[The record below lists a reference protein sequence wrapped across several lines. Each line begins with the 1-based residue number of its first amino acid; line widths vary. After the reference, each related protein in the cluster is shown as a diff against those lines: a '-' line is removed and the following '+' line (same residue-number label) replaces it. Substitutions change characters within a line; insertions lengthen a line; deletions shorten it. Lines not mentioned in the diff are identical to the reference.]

1 MASTAERLQQIMRER
16 QLKQVDL
23 LRMCEPY
30 CKRYGQHIAK
40 SSLSQ
45 YINGEFVPS
54 QFKLSILA
62 LALNVNEAWLLGY
75 DVPQQRANKKDPDT
89 LDSDEALLLSLFRSL
104 PEDKKQ
110 LAIEMIRVAL
120 QAK

>member
-1 MASTAERLQQIMRER
+1 MATTADRLQQIMKER
-16 QLKQVDL
+16 KLKQVDL

-75 DVPQQRANKKDPDT
+75 DVPMQRENKKD
-89 LDSDEALLLSLFRSL
+89 LASDSDEALLLSLFRSL
-104 PEDKKQ
+104 PDDKKQ

-120 QAK
+120 KAI